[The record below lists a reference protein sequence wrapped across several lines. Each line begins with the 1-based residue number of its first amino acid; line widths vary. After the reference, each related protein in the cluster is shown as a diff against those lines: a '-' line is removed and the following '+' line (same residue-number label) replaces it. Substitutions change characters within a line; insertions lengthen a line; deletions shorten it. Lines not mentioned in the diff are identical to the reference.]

1 MATAENKEIVRRL
14 YEDAINNHNLD
25 ALDRYILADYVN
37 HKNPGGL
44 EGVKQMFSMLFE
56 AFPDLRFS
64 VDSIGADGDR
74 VWARTTMRGTHQGP
88 FMGMAPTGK
97 TFAVATVNE
106 GRIENGKLAE
116 EWGVTDTLAMW
127 QQLGLMPQATS

>member
-1 MATAENKEIVRRL
+1 MGTAENKDIVRRL
-14 YEDAINNHNLD
+14 YEDAINSHDLD
-25 ALDRYILADYVN
+25 ALDHYILADYVN

-44 EGVKQMFSMLFE
+44 EGVKQLFSMLFE
-56 AFPDLRFS
+56 AFPDLRVS

-74 VWARTTMRGTHQGP
+74 VWARTTMRGTQQGP

-97 TFAVATVNE
+97 TFATTTMNE
-106 GRIENGKLAE
+106 LRIEDGKLAE

-127 QQLGLMPQATS
+127 QQLGLMPANG